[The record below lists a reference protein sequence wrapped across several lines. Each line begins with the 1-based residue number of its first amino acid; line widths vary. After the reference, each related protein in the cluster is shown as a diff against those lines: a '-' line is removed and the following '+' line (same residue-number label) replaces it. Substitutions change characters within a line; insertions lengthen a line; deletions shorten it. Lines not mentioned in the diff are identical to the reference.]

1 MKIFALAA
9 AAAALVSLLGAA
21 PAVAEPGAAG
31 PAGASSAPPYV
42 DHTEWVHWGRAS
54 SLRVYPTPSG
64 RVAARTTGATAASDE
79 AWTEV
84 VSRSLD
90 ADTPGMHAQ
99 FACHWQFAEFVQP
112 GKTSWN
118 LEPWRPVVDD
128 AEMVAAGC
136 NPGGQEEPF

>member
-1 MKIFALAA
+1 MVPFASVAA
-9 AAAALVSLLGAA
+9 KLGATA
-21 PAVAEPGAAG
+21 PTGNVPL
-31 PAGASSAPPYV
+31 P
-42 DHTEWVHWGRAS
+42 
-54 SLRVYPTPSG
+54 PSG

>member
-1 MKIFALAA
+1 MKILALAP

-21 PAVAEPGAAG
+21 PAVAEARAAG
-31 PAGASSAPPYV
+31 AAGASSSPPYV
-42 DHTEWVHWGRAS
+42 DHTEWVYWGRGS

-128 AEMVAAGC
+128 AGMVASGC

>member
-1 MKIFALAA
+1 MKILALAPA
-9 AAAALVSLLGAA
+9 AAVLVPLLGVA

-31 PAGASSAPPYV
+31 SAGASSSPPYV
-42 DHTEWVHWGRAS
+42 DHTEWVSWGRGS

-64 RVAARTTGATAASDE
+64 RVAARTTGTTAASDE

-84 VSRSLD
+84 LMRSPD

-99 FACHWQFAEFVQP
+99 FACHWQFAEVVQP
-112 GKTSWN
+112 GKISWN

-128 AEMVAAGC
+128 AEMVASGC
-136 NPGGQEEPF
+136 NPGGQEERF